1 MSNQYTSF
9 NTDHLE
15 LLKSQAEV
23 FRKSQDTAR
32 RLYEAMLADLSTD
45 RTDTNSETLD
55 TSDGNVIETHTTTEV
70 KILPKKHE
78 AIRYFRDIFKQQDN
92 LVAQDLYEIIDKELL
107 PKNIEIT
114 ISSKTE
120 INKHP
125 IGATK

>member
-1 MSNQYTSF
+1 
-9 NTDHLE
+9 
-15 LLKSQAEV
+15 
-23 FRKSQDTAR
+23 
-32 RLYEAMLADLSTD
+32 MLADLSTD

-78 AIRYFRDIFKQQDN
+78 AVRYFRDIFKQQDN